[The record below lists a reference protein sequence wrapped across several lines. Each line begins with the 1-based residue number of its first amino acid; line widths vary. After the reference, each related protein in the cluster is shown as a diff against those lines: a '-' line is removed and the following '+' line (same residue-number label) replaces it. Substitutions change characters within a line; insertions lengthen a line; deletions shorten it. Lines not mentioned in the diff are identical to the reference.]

1 MSEAFGFTQVVVDL
15 RLMKN
20 ISLPSEETALAVNPL
35 CLIPPPLLENAF
47 SCFFFFGFEMPHAVM
62 VLTDEMTDDILYF
75 GRVDEGW
82 VLHN

>member
-35 CLIPPPLLENAF
+35 CLIPPPPFGKRVFL
-47 SCFFFFGFEMPHAVM
+47 FFFF
-62 VLTDEMTDDILYF
+62 
-75 GRVDEGW
+75 W
-82 VLHN
+82 V

>member
-35 CLIPPPLLENAF
+35 CLIPPPFWKTVFL
-47 SCFFFFGFEMPHAVM
+47 FFFFF
-62 VLTDEMTDDILYF
+62 F
-75 GRVDEGW
+75 W
-82 VLHN
+82 V

>member
-35 CLIPPPLLENAF
+35 CLIPPPPFGKRVFL
-47 SCFFFFGFEMPHAVM
+47 FFFFLGLRCRM
-62 VLTDEMTDDILYF
+62 LL
-75 GRVDEGW
+75 W
-82 VLHN
+82 C